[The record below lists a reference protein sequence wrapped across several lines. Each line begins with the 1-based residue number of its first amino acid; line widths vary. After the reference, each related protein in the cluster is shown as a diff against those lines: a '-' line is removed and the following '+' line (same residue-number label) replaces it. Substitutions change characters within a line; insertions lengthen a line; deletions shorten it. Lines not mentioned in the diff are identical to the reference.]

1 MSTDSRQPVAPEL
14 FGRMV
19 GIAIKAG
26 QQRTPSVK
34 SELEPPGDP
43 YMQAAI
49 AVILVRGKRL
59 TIAVRDALK
68 DQPEIFDA
76 VMNRFTAL
84 MDLFNNQR
92 LGQWVRINPRNPKSQ
107 DIHPAVIHAASQ
119 FKLKANGRFPIE
131 RFLQSVIELAEQYP
145 AWSEIET

>member
-43 YMQAAI
+43 YMQAA
-49 AVILVRGKRL
+49 
-59 TIAVRDALK
+59 IAVRDALK

>member
-1 MSTDSRQPVAPEL
+1 MSINARQPVAPEL

-19 GIAIKAG
+19 EIAINAG
-26 QQRTPSVK
+26 QQRAPSIE
-34 SELEPPGDP
+34 SEREPPRDP
-43 YMQAAI
+43 YMQAA
-49 AVILVRGKRL
+49 V
-59 TIAVRDALK
+59 AVREALAE
-68 DQPEIFDA
+68 QPELFDA

-92 LGQWVRINPRNPKSQ
+92 LGDWVRNNPRNPESQ

-131 RFLQSVIELAEQYP
+131 RFLQSVVELAEQYP

>member
-1 MSTDSRQPVAPEL
+1 
-14 FGRMV
+14 MV
-19 GIAIKAG
+19 GVAINAG
-26 QQRTPSVK
+26 QKRAPSVQK
-34 SELEPPGDP
+34 EREPPGDP
-43 YMQAAI
+43 YLQAA
-49 AVILVRGKRL
+49 V
-59 TIAVRDALK
+59 AVRDALK

-92 LGQWVRINPRNPKSQ
+92 LEEWVRINPRNPKSQ

-131 RFLQSVIELAEQYP
+131 RFLESVTQLAQQYP
-145 AWSEIET
+145 AWSEIES

>member
-1 MSTDSRQPVAPEL
+1 MSTNSRRPVAPEL

-19 GIAIKAG
+19 GIAISAG
-26 QQRTPSVK
+26 QQRAPRVQ
-34 SELEPPGDP
+34 SERDPPRDP
-43 YMQAAI
+43 YMQAA
-49 AVILVRGKRL
+49 V
-59 TIAVRDALK
+59 AVREALK
-68 DQPEIFDA
+68 EQPELFDA

-92 LGQWVRINPRNPKSQ
+92 LGEWVRTNPRNPKSQ
-107 DIHPAVIHAASQ
+107 DIHPAVIHVASQ

-131 RFLQSVIELAEQYP
+131 RFMQSVVELAEQYP